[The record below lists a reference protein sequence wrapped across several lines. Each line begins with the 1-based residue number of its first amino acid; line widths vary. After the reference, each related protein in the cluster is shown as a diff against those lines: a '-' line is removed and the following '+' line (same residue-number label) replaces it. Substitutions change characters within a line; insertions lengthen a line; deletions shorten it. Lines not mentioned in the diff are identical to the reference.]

1 MRSGLDR
8 KRRRPAHGGTWMRP
22 LISVVLC
29 ISVVSVGC
37 GGGEMSLTD
46 YIQEINAI
54 FDRGIEQY
62 EPLATS
68 SEGLVLIVGQGS
80 HLGIADQGVQL
91 TDFTP
96 QDLHVALERV
106 AEIQAEA
113 LDAAAAIEPP
123 EQIADLHELYFR
135 ELPIAELAVRAG
147 TAADWYELSESA
159 EMAAYRA
166 ALAADNQVCA
176 DFQAKLDA
184 TADRG
189 VFADTPWIPAEL
201 KETVNYALGCDSL
214 PANPEDVYRPPPT
227 TTP

>member
-1 MRSGLDR
+1 M
-8 KRRRPAHGGTWMRP
+8 HGGFWIRRIIP
-22 LISVVLC
+22 LALWITFLLA
-29 ISVVSVGC
+29 GC
-37 GGGEMSLTD
+37 GGGEMSLTE
-46 YIQEINAI
+46 YVERINGI

-68 SEGLVLIVGQGS
+68 QEGLVLIVGQGS
-80 HLGIADQGVQL
+80 HLGIADQEAQL

-96 QDLHVALERV
+96 HDLHVALEQV

-123 EQIADLHELYFR
+123 EQVADLHQLYFR
-135 ELPIAELAVRAG
+135 ELPIAELAARAG
-147 TAADWYELSESA
+147 TAADWYELSDSP

-176 DFQAKLDA
+176 EFQTTLDA
-184 TADRG
+184 TAARG
-189 VFADTPWIPAEL
+189 VFADTPWIPGEL

-214 PANPEDVYRPPPT
+214 PAHPEDAYRPPT
-227 TTP
+227 TTVP